1 MPNYLNLE
9 EANGPSGQYKSK
21 TFSSTSMHPVVTK
34 MRETSSLN
42 SIDITR
48 TKTRRS
54 TDNKS
59 NVTSKTSSSKKMLTG
74 VMNYDGASSITA
86 LVVFLLT
93 NKLTS
98 TVTTRTSTTATS
110 TSTTTTSTITT
121 PAPPCVPN
129 SAVSAS
135 SLYIATSSSTIAYR
149 CFAYEWTSPTT
160 GWASFAFD
168 LLHDPDYSYLD
179 DVLVYAGAV
188 QMLTN
193 TDFETSNLSH
203 WIRTTSNG
211 ACGGAPSEVCN
222 FLYHS
227 ENYSAYDGSNG
238 CADQLSQ
245 QFMATS
251 GEIYIV
257 SCWLKS
263 GSTGSVVSA
272 NITLSGTP
280 SNKALN
286 LSLTGFGFGAST
298 TLIQAH

>member
-121 PAPPCVPN
+121 PAPPCVPS
-129 SAVSAS
+129 SA
-135 SLYIATSSSTIAYR
+135 
-149 CFAYEWTSPTT
+149 TSPTT
-160 GWASFAFD
+160 GLASFAFD

-238 CADQLSQ
+238 CADQFSQ

>member
-21 TFSSTSMHPVVTK
+21 TFSSTSMHPVATK

-121 PAPPCVPN
+121 PAPPCVPS

-135 SLYIATSSSTIAYR
+135 SLYIAASSS
-149 CFAYEWTSPTT
+149 
-160 GWASFAFD
+160 
-168 LLHDPDYSYLD
+168 YSYLD

-245 QFMATS
+245 
-251 GEIYIV
+251 
-257 SCWLKS
+257 
-263 GSTGSVVSA
+263 
-272 NITLSGTP
+272 
-280 SNKALN
+280 
-286 LSLTGFGFGAST
+286 
-298 TLIQAH
+298 

>member
-1 MPNYLNLE
+1 MKKNNI
-9 EANGPSGQYKSK
+9 YK
-21 TFSSTSMHPVVTK
+21 
-34 MRETSSLN
+34 
-42 SIDITR
+42 ITR
-48 TKTRRS
+48 HYI
-54 TDNKS
+54 
-59 NVTSKTSSSKKMLTG
+59 G
-74 VMNYDGASSITA
+74 ITA

-121 PAPPCVPN
+121 PAPPCVPS

-135 SLYIATSSSTIAYR
+135 SLYIAASSN
-149 CFAYEWTSPTT
+149 
-160 GWASFAFD
+160 
-168 LLHDPDYSYLD
+168 YSYLD

-238 CADQLSQ
+238 CADQFSQ

-272 NITLSGTP
+272 NITLS
-280 SNKALN
+280 
-286 LSLTGFGFGAST
+286 
-298 TLIQAH
+298 